1 MKSIFQACQAR
12 RPRSPPGLG
21 SPGAGTHLCRRN
33 AGVDPAVQKLLHSFD
48 SEDGGG
54 FCTEELD
61 RNSFHI
67 QAHTQPAGQ
76 GWEEGLGCPSN
87 SSLAS
92 FHTSNPGGWGR
103 RGSRL
108 PPWKLMQLSTLT
120 PYPQQPRADD
130 LDCRS
135 VKWRLRRDMRIKR
148 SCWYFH
154 GRPVVRGLIPSL
166 VWGNKIPQAT
176 WYG

>member
-1 MKSIFQACQAR
+1 MPF
-12 RPRSPPGLG
+12 
-21 SPGAGTHLCRRN
+21 
-33 AGVDPAVQKLLHSFD
+33 
-48 SEDGGG
+48 
-54 FCTEELD
+54 
-61 RNSFHI
+61 
-67 QAHTQPAGQ
+67 
-76 GWEEGLGCPSN
+76 N

-92 FHTSNPGGWGR
+92 FHTPNPGGWGR

-154 GRPVVRGLIPSL
+154 GGPVVRGLIPSL

-176 WYG
+176 WCG